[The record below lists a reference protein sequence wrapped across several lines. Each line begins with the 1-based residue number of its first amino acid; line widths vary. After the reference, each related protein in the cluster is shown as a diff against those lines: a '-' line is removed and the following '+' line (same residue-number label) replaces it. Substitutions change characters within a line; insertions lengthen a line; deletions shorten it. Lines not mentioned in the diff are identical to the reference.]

1 MDNSYIEQLENFL
14 GGTFHQDIDS
24 IQEALN
30 KYIDECD
37 KEWLNKIIISGEK
50 FLQSD
55 ISDDNKDKFI
65 EDSTEIYFESINMN
79 PREWLNCIINTL
91 KKEVNKQHYFQ

>member
-1 MDNSYIEQLENFL
+1 MNSYIEQLENFL

-24 IQEALN
+24 IEEALN
-30 KYIDECD
+30 IFINECD
-37 KEWLNKIIISGEK
+37 KEWLNEIIISGEK

-65 EDSTEIYFESINMN
+65 EDNTEIYFESIKMN
-79 PREWLNCIINTL
+79 PREWLVYIIDRL
-91 KKEVNKQHYFQ
+91 KEKLK